1 MMFIGE
7 KIMRVRGIRTLIA
20 IVSLGIILISCS
32 QTRIADITADP
43 GSFKN
48 KEVTVAGEVVQAV
61 GASVGPFSEGVYE
74 ISDGTGSLWIYS
86 DKRGVPTKGAHVGV
100 RGRVAESIT
109 VMGRNYGTVLRES
122 DRRIV
127 KAEH

>member
-1 MMFIGE
+1 LFIRE
-7 KIMRVRGIRTLIA
+7 NIMRVRGIRTFVA
-20 IVSLGIILISCS
+20 VVSLGLILVSCS
-32 QTRIADITADP
+32 QTRIGDITADP

-74 ISDGTGSLWIYS
+74 ISDGTGNLWIYS

-100 RGRVAESIT
+100 RGRVAESLT
-109 VMGRNYGTVLRES
+109 LMGRNYGTVLREN

-127 KAEH
+127 KAER